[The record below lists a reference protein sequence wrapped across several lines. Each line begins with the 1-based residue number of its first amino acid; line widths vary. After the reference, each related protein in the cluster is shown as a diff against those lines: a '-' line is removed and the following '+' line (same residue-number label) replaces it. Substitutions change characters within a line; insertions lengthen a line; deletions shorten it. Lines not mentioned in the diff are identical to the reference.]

1 MAPIKGLRRAS
12 LSLQVAVVV
21 AVIFTGLATWICY
34 VQIAD
39 VAPSAAQP
47 VVWLGLAALLFEIS
61 ITGWFL
67 RAVAKME
74 TQQRQ
79 ARMQFV
85 AAAIHDLRQP
95 MQAATLFM
103 DSLNH
108 ASPDPQPSKAAQG
121 LDQSLQSVRHI
132 LDDLLDLSSLDAGAV
147 RLKKQVFNVA
157 ALLHAL
163 EAEFAAPATAKNLR
177 FCFYCPS
184 TDIGVHGDPQ
194 WVQTILRKL
203 LINAIAKTQQGG
215 VLLGLRQRAGMVIVQ
230 VWDTHTSQAPAASS
244 RSARGLAIASRV
256 AELMQS
262 PLHFESKMGR
272 GAVCTLTLPRDSAPH
287 LSPSAEVQK

>member
-1 MAPIKGLRRAS
+1 MAPVKGHRSAS
-12 LSLQVAVVV
+12 LTLQFVAAA
-21 AVIFTGLATWICY
+21 AVIFTGLATWLCY
-34 VQIAD
+34 VQIAG
-39 VAPSAAQP
+39 VAASAAQS

-61 ITGWFL
+61 ITGWSL
-67 RAVAKME
+67 RAIAKME

-79 ARMQFV
+79 SRMEFV

-108 ASPDPQPSKAAQG
+108 ASPGPQPSKAARG
-121 LDQSLQSVRHI
+121 LDQSIQSVRHI
-132 LDDLLDLSSLDAGAV
+132 LDDLLDLSSLDTGTV
-147 RLKKQVFNVA
+147 RVKKQLFNVA

-163 EAEFAAPATAKNLR
+163 DAEFAAQATAKNLR

-203 LINAIAKTQQGG
+203 LINAIAKTQRGG
-215 VLLGLRQRAGMVIVQ
+215 VLLGLRQRAGLVLVQ
-230 VWDTHTSQAPAASS
+230 VWDTQTSHAPAAGN
-244 RSARGLAIASRV
+244 RSARGLVIASRV

-287 LSPSAEVQK
+287 LSLPAEVQK